1 MDDLFPPNGKLE
13 KVFEDKEKGFI
24 SDEIDKNTFI
34 KLMNAMSIN
43 QKYCDSIVLYTSLQ
57 DSIDELIDYLNNI
70 SFDGKYSDYAKA
82 NRLTLNVLSSFYSL
96 IEFCNK
102 NIENFK
108 DDYAHELYDKY
119 FSYRLFYYLRVY
131 MTHKSLGVTS
141 FQMTINADAM
151 IVTANV
157 DIGKMIN
164 SDAIKKTFCEELK
177 QLNVSSVPLNDYIS
191 EFKEAINELMF
202 TIFKNESGKI
212 VENYIFIKKNIP
224 NSNIKISECYIK
236 DEKGKA
242 HSLTKSI
249 TNLCE
254 IYSKGL
260 IYKNKI
266 EINPDVSKE
275 CFDLFVVI
283 SFLYF
288 NKENVVVKPD

>member
-1 MDDLFPPNGKLE
+1 MEDLFPANGKLE
-13 KVFEDKEKGFI
+13 KFFEDKEKGII
-24 SDEIDKNTFI
+24 SDEIDKDTFI

-96 IEFCNK
+96 IEFCN
-102 NIENFK
+102 ENSEHFK
-108 DDYAHELYDKY
+108 DVYAHALYDKY

-141 FQMTINADAM
+141 FQMTVNADAM

-164 SDAIKKTFCEELK
+164 CNSIKKAFREELK
-177 QLNVSSVPLNDYIS
+177 QLNVSSVPLTDYIS
-191 EFKEAINELMF
+191 EFKEAVNELMF

-212 VENYIFIKKNIP
+212 VENYSFIKKNIP
-224 NSNIKISECYIK
+224 NSNIKLSECFIK

-260 IYKNKI
+260 IYRNKI

-275 CFDLFVVI
+275 CFDLFTVI

-288 NKENVVVKPD
+288 NKENVAVKPD